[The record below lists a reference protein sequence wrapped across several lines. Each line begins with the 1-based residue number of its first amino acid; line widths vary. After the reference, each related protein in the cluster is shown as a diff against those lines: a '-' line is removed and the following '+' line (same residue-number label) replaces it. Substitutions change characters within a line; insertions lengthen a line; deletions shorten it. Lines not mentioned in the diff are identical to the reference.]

1 MFYIIS
7 YDISDDRKRNRVA
20 KILLDYGTRVQYSVF
35 ECNLDN
41 NLLKKMTSRVTKLV
55 SEDDSLRIYTLCAKC
70 KTTVKV
76 IGRGKVTEDEKV
88 YIL

>member
-1 MFYIIS
+1 M
-7 YDISDDRKRNRVA
+7 
-20 KILLDYGTRVQYSVF
+20 
-35 ECNLDN
+35 CNLDN
-41 NLLKKMTSRVTKLV
+41 NLLKKMTARVAKFV

>member
-1 MFYIIS
+1 M
-7 YDISDDRKRNRVA
+7 
-20 KILLDYGTRVQYSVF
+20 
-35 ECNLDN
+35 CNLDN
-41 NLLKKMTSRVTKLV
+41 NLLKKMTSRVTKFV

-76 IGRGKVTEDEKV
+76 IGRGKVTEDKKV